1 MTELLSGVDAPSDAE
16 LISAVRGGDVA
27 AYGELFSRHVQAA
40 RRLGRQLV
48 RGTDVDDLVSDAFA
62 KTLQVLQNGGGPDVA
77 FRAYL
82 LTSVRRLHVD
92 RIRASKRVQP
102 SDDMTEFD
110 DGIPFQD
117 TAVASFE
124 NGAAAKAFASLPERW
139 QLVLWHLEVEGQK
152 PADIAPL
159 LGMSPNSV
167 SALAYRAR
175 EGLRQA
181 FLTMHLADSATE
193 QCRWTNEHLGAFVR
207 SGLSKRDTT
216 KVQSHLDE
224 CRRCTAMYLELNEV
238 NSNLAGI
245 IAPLLLGA
253 AAAGY
258 VSSAGAGATGIAA
271 VFGRIRDALTGNAGG
286 GSGAATTTSTGG
298 VASGG
303 AASGG
308 AAAATGAAGAAGAAA
323 TGAAVAAGSAAT
335 LGGILTVGGA
345 IAAGVAVVTTAAF
358 VVGGGGDKETVTEAD
373 RPAVVQTPTEAAAP
387 SELDT
392 SGTDPEASE
401 DPSAAPSDE
410 ATVDYVV
417 PNPGTASVDP
427 AATTDT
433 PPSSSPQDVAPPPA
447 PAPAD
452 PAPGAPA
459 PNDPAPND
467 PPADEPGPAP
477 AEPTSEPTTEPT
489 AEPTAEPTS
498 EPTTEPTASPTAL
511 PSSAPTTVAP
521 PPQPSPEPSSTTTPP
536 PGPLTL
542 TVSNSRVESSELRFT
557 LAGDPVLPVEFTVR
571 LTSPADAA
579 FIGANGGPCFGSD
592 TQVTCHT
599 LDPTSAGSAGM
610 PSAATTGSFE
620 AAIPIDAP
628 SGQPVLFSI
637 SAVGYSSSDETFSA
651 RPEPTP
657 DPDPEPDPAPEISFG
672 DPYGEGDFRYV
683 RVTIANLSTDDTP
696 TFGLDGATRA
706 QLQRVAEDRESGDY
720 VVRVHMPE
728 PHGVETVA
736 IRVTVGST
744 SKVSDPFEVGR
755 KPADG
760 DTDDDGSG
768 DDANDDGSGDDAND
782 DGSGDGDQTPVPDD
796 GETPD
801 PGEVEAPSPPLV
813 SFDPWLG
820 HGAFWMLGVRIDDLP
835 DDVEPQFALLGAVE
849 AELHDVELGWRRG
862 RYLALIHMPAGKCE
876 ETVRLQVTID
886 DTVATSEPQVVGRD
900 RKNC

>member
-27 AYGELFSRHVQAA
+27 AYGELFSRHVEAA

-258 VSSAGAGATGIAA
+258 VSSAGAGATGLAA
-271 VFGRIRDALTGNAGG
+271 VFGRIRDALTGNTGG

-323 TGAAVAAGSAAT
+323 SGAAVAAGSAVT

-358 VVGGGGDKETVTEAD
+358 VVGGGGDKETVTGAD
-373 RPAVVQTPTEAAAP
+373 RPAVVQTPTGAAAP

-392 SGTDPEASE
+392 SGTGPEASE
-401 DPSAAPSDE
+401 GPSSAPSDE

-417 PNPGTASVDP
+417 PDPGTASVDP

-498 EPTTEPTASPTAL
+498 EPSTDPTTKPTAL

-521 PPQPSPEPSSTTTPP
+521 PPPPSPEPSSTTTPP

-651 RPEPTP
+651 SPESQPEPATP
-657 DPDPEPDPAPEISFG
+657 KISFG
-672 DPYGEGDFRYV
+672 EPYGDEDFRFLA
-683 RVTIANLSTDDTP
+683 VTIENLPAGTEPDIHLVGETH
-696 TFGLDGATRA
+696 AE
-706 QLQRVAEDRESGDY
+706 LQKIEVDPDSGEY
-720 VVRVHMPE
+720 LLRVHMP
-728 PHGVETVA
+728 PGHGVETVTVEV
-736 IRVTVGST
+736 RVGEVAR
-744 SKVSDPFEVGR
+744 SKSFVMGRQPPSEEPTEDP
-755 KPADG
+755 D
-760 DTDDDGSG
+760 
-768 DDANDDGSGDDAND
+768 
-782 DGSGDGDQTPVPDD
+782 
-796 GETPD
+796 ETEIPD
-801 PGEVEAPSPPLV
+801 PGEVEGPQEPTIR
-813 SFDPWLG
+813 FDPWIG
-820 HGAFWMLGVRIDDLP
+820 HGAFWTLWVRIDDVP
-835 DDVEPQFALLGAVE
+835 EGVEPQFALLGADE
-849 AELHDVELGWRRG
+849 AELRNIEWGWQPG
-862 RYLALIHMPAGKCE
+862 KYLAVIHMPLGKCQ
-876 ETVRLQVTID
+876 ETVRLQVSVPTTD
-886 DTVATSEPQVVGRD
+886 STTTATSDEQAVGRD
-900 RKNC
+900 CNR